1 MVGVPAALGIYDIIA
16 VVIAMVRKKLSV
28 SINRQTVLS
37 TVLEAIGGGSR
48 VTGVVC
54 LCVMAASVAWFV
66 LWDGVEKEIIKKV
79 REARCNLRYAQERK
93 WMSEC
98 GEYDM

>member
-1 MVGVPAALGIYDIIA
+1 M
-16 VVIAMVRKKLSV
+16 

-37 TVLEAIGGGSR
+37 TTLEAIGGGSR
-48 VTGVVC
+48 VAGVVC
-54 LCVMAASVAWFV
+54 LCVMSASVAWFV